1 MAISMF
7 GKGLIAFFSLYF
19 SNYWMR
25 FIKIVHCVTG
35 IEGLWLLLLF
45 AAAFIRF
52 SCYCQKYLKGHA
64 IYHWFLYPLSSVFW
78 AICHVQNKCF
88 WLIKKGFSNS
98 KKSQV
103 KCVSVYW
110 FISVRSVVAKNT
122 SSAYVLRFVISK
134 SA

>member
-1 MAISMF
+1 MANSMF

-78 AICHVQNKCF
+78 AICHAQNKCF

-98 KKSQV
+98 KKTSKMRFSILVHLCQICCS
-103 KCVSVYW
+103 K
-110 FISVRSVVAKNT
+110 KT

>member
-1 MAISMF
+1 MANSMF

-78 AICHVQNKCF
+78 IICHVQNVFSWSKQSKLLITLSLILRNEF
-88 WLIKKGFSNS
+88 HLSWLASLGIKFKTFASLWLAIHS
-98 KKSQV
+98 KL
-103 KCVSVYW
+103 
-110 FISVRSVVAKNT
+110 T
-122 SSAYVLRFVISK
+122 S
-134 SA
+134 